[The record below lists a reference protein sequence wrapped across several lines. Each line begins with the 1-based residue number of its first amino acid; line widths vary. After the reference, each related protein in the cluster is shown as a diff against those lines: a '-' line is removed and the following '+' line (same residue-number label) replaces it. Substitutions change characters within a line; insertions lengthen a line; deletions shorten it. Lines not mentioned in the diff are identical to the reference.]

1 MRPHKRMTKARF
13 IFNPRS
19 GYNISNP
26 SVVARARSFIAEQN
40 ASGVLDARLVSTER
54 PHHATELAR
63 AAIDDGCALVV
74 AIGGDGTIN
83 EVATALVG
91 APAPVALGLIPCGSG
106 NGLGRHLGIPKPDE
120 RAFRTLIEGTPR
132 VIDSARAN
140 EHPFFNMMGLGF
152 DAEISARFR
161 SLKKRGFP
169 RYLKIILSE
178 FFRRK
183 PVRCAISCE
192 GVSAE
197 RIDTEAFILAIGNS
211 DQYGNNGFV
220 TPLARIDDGLLDLT
234 LIRRATLWNAL
245 PLALRLLT
253 RRLYGSGAVAHMRAP
268 GFVIERDAPGLIH
281 TDGEPRE
288 TDARVEVRILPQS
301 LRVMMP
307 RASK

>member
-1 MRPHKRMTKARF
+1 MTKARF

-26 SVVARARSFIAEQN
+26 SVVACARSFIAEQN
-40 ASGVLDARLVSTER
+40 AAGVLDARLVSTEC

-63 AAIDDGCALVV
+63 AAIADGCTLIV

-120 RAFRTLIEGTPR
+120 RAFRTLIDGTPR

-169 RYLKIILSE
+169 RYLKIIMTE
-178 FFRRK
+178 FFRYK
-183 PVRCAISCE
+183 PVRCAISRE
-192 GVSAE
+192 GVSSE
-197 RIDTEAFILAIGNS
+197 RLDTEAFILAIGNS
-211 DQYGNNGFV
+211 DQYGNDGFI
-220 TPLARIDDGLLDLT
+220 TPLARIDDGQLDLT
-234 LIRRATLWNAL
+234 LIRRVRLWNAP

-268 GFVIERDAPGLIH
+268 GFVIERDAAGLIH

-288 TDARVEVRILPQS
+288 TAARVEVRILPQS
-301 LRVMMP
+301 LRVMTP
-307 RASK
+307 RVSK